1 MAIAPIPQNI
11 EQVFSSTTYYIDF
24 YQRQYKWNKEP
35 VERLLDDIFY
45 KFNLDYQKI
54 DPSVAPELAGGR
66 IGFYFLNTYVTN
78 TIRGQVFLVD
88 GQQRFTTLT
97 LILIQLY
104 HLGKTF
110 NSELTDWIKDRIY
123 GTSGAK
129 KNFWLQHQN
138 HLPAMEGL
146 LKGVPASEI
155 PVKSGI
161 TAKNMVENSKYAK
174 AWLENELK
182 TLHHFD
188 TFIYYMLRNLEIVK
202 LEVMQTDVPMVFEV
216 INDRGVRLK
225 PHEILKG
232 KLLGQVDKQE
242 LELLKL
248 NKIWEKQINLVG
260 VSNTG
265 SDNDEIDNF
274 FETFIRSKIVGTRG
288 VAEKYTYRNYHR
300 ILFTGEVE
308 DYFKLNRNAGRTK
321 QFLQND
327 FIYYTNLY
335 SRIRTLRSSY
345 HTDYPY
351 LYFNQLND
359 LTGHY
364 NLILSACKLNDPEED
379 EKIKVISYQYDRLFA
394 ILHLQKAYVNNIIS
408 DLIYTISNDIR
419 ELPITEIAPI
429 FEKHLLVAL
438 TNIKG
443 VPITETFN
451 YNYFK
456 DVGYADL
463 PTRFNRYFLARIE
476 YFITKETGCEMQQS
490 FDNLVRNNGYVNGY
504 HVEHILSHN
513 NENLQ
518 AFKNDEE
525 VFERERNRLG
535 GLLLLRGNSN
545 QSSGNEQ
552 YVDKLK
558 TYAQSLY
565 WNATLCND
573 TYHANLDLQNLL
585 TNYNLKIRP
594 MDIFGPDELEE
605 RHKLLAQMVQI
616 IWN

>member
-45 KFNLDYQKI
+45 KFNQDYQKI
-54 DPSVAPELAGGR
+54 DPSLVPEIAGGR

-78 TIRGQVFLVD
+78 TISGKVFLVD
-88 GQQRFTTLT
+88 GQQRFTTIT

-104 HLGKTF
+104 HLGKIL

-146 LKGVPASEI
+146 LNGLPYTEI
-155 PVKSGI
+155 PVKSGV
-161 TAKNMVENSKYAK
+161 TAKNMVENTKFIK
-174 AWLENELK
+174 AWLEIELK
-182 TLHHFD
+182 TLHQFD

-242 LELLKL
+242 LEMLKL
-248 NKIWEKQINLVG
+248 NEIWEKQINLVG
-260 VSNTG
+260 VANTG
-265 SDNDEIDNF
+265 ADNDEIDNF
-274 FETFIRSKIVGTRG
+274 FETFIRSKIVATRG
-288 VAEKYTYRNYHR
+288 IAEKYTFRNYHR

-308 DYFKLNRNAGRTK
+308 DYFKLNRNAGKTK
-321 QFLQND
+321 IFLQND

-335 SRIRTLRSSY
+335 SRIRTLRSNFNK
-345 HTDYPY
+345 DYPH
-351 LYFNQLND
+351 LYFNQLNE

-379 EKIKVISYQYDRLFA
+379 EKIKIISFQYDRVFT
-394 ILHLQKAYVNNIIS
+394 ILHLQKAYENNIIA
-408 DLIYTISNDIR
+408 DLIYSISNEIR
-419 ELPITEIAPI
+419 EIPADKIAVV
-429 FEKHLLVAL
+429 FEKQLLNAL
-438 TNIKG
+438 TEVKG
-443 VPITETFN
+443 LPTTEAFN

-456 DVGYADL
+456 DVGYNDL
-463 PTRFNRYFLARIE
+463 PPRFKRYFFARIE
-476 YFITKETGCEMQQS
+476 YFIAKETHSEMQQS
-490 FDNLVRNNGYVNGY
+490 FDNLVRNSGSVNGH
-504 HVEHILSHN
+504 HVEHILAHN
-513 NENLQ
+513 DENL
-518 AFKNDEE
+518 ASFNNDEE

-535 GLLLLRGNSN
+535 GLLLLRGNAN
-545 QSSGNEQ
+545 QSSGNEP
-552 YVDKLK
+552 YSDKLK

-565 WNATLCND
+565 WNATLHPD
-573 TYHANLDLQNLL
+573 TYHSNLDLKALL
-585 TNYNLKIRP
+585 SRYHLNIRA
-594 MDIFGPDELEE
+594 MKVFGPAELEE
-605 RHKLLAQMVQI
+605 RHKLLAQMIQI
-616 IWN
+616 IWK